1 LPSLQVRDL
10 PEHIYRKLVEKA
22 ASERR
27 SIAQETVV
35 LLEKAM
41 EMETKKKNARLQLIE
56 RILRNPPPAE
66 PLKIP
71 DPIELLREDRGR

>member
-1 LPSLQVRDL
+1 
-10 PEHIYRKLVEKA
+10 
-22 ASERR
+22 
-27 SIAQETVV
+27 
-35 LLEKAM
+35 
-41 EMETKKKNARLQLIE
+41 METKKKNARLQLIE